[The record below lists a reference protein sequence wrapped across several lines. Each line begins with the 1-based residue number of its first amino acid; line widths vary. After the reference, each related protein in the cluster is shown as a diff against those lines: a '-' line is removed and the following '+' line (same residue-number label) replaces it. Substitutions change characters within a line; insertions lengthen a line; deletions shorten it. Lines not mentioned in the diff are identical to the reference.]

1 MTLAS
6 SVDASQILLDGCHDS
21 SLHRCQTRRVITDDK
36 KLLLLCYCFSLCRS
50 SLLGCLRL
58 CIIQILF
65 LIYVG
70 ILGISRRTFL
80 LHAGTM
86 AAFSFRGNTSPRRDF
101 SFFLTVT
108 WIFFACHIYICK
120 HFKHQMKRVW
130 LRVFLWLISIVVSLG
145 GFWVSWGFDSLWV
158 IFSLSGVTEW
168 HVSCHGLPRC
178 SYFVSVR

>member
-1 MTLAS
+1 MI
-6 SVDASQILLDGCHDS
+6 SVILTVTVAEVRGQTCIGFYQFWTVDLGELGGCEQILLDGCHDS

-108 WIFFACHIYICK
+108 
-120 HFKHQMKRVW
+120 
-130 LRVFLWLISIVVSLG
+130 
-145 GFWVSWGFDSLWV
+145 
-158 IFSLSGVTEW
+158 
-168 HVSCHGLPRC
+168 
-178 SYFVSVR
+178 